1 MVFDLPSWLVTMIA
15 DFGVGKQM
23 VEVLGGSIPVLCSG
37 GGGAGYSDTV
47 TPISVEGF
55 TVCVF
60 IATDGIVQDLIQMGT
75 RRRSRKGFL
84 LTGVVYK
91 PTIPFYTMGGLTPP
105 PQEWCPEGQNY
116 GERNHRGLRPRKPR
130 YYSKY
135 LGV

>member
-91 PTIPFYTMGGLTPP
+91 PTIPCYTMGGLTPP
-105 PQEWCPEGQNY
+105 PRSGVLKDKTTVNGTTEDWGQGSQGTTQNI
-116 GERNHRGLRPRKPR
+116 
-130 YYSKY
+130 
-135 LGV
+135 